1 MTAMAGKVCVVTGAS
16 SGIGEATAKAA
27 ARAGARVALIA
38 RRKEQLERI
47 VSEIVAAGGESAAFP
62 ADLTDRE
69 AVRAIAV
76 ELCERL
82 GAPEILIN
90 NAGAGAWKYVDETAP
105 GEAEEMMAAPYFAAF
120 YLTRELLPAML
131 SARAGHIVNVTS
143 VAAHFAFSGATGYAS
158 ARWAMRGFS
167 EALSQDLHESG
178 VKVALATFA
187 KVDSD
192 YFTTNPNAAD
202 RLPGAQALV
211 RVLTPEQAAAAIVGG
226 IARDSRE
233 IVAPIELRALMLAG
247 RFAPGTIRWIL
258 RATGHR
264 RG

>member
-1 MTAMAGKVCVVTGAS
+1 MTTIAGRVFVVTGAS

-27 ARAGARVALIA
+27 ARAGAKVCLVA
-38 RRKEQLERI
+38 RREQQLERI
-47 VSEIVAAGGESAAFP
+47 AEEIRGAGGEAEAFA

-69 AVRAIAV
+69 AVSALAV
-76 ELCERL
+76 EISERV

-90 NAGAGAWKYVDETAP
+90 NAGAGAWKYVEETDA
-105 GEAEEMMAAPYFAAF
+105 GEVEQMMAAPYFAAF
-120 YLTRELLPAML
+120 YLTRELLPGML
-131 SARAGHIVNVTS
+131 ARGAGFIVNVTS
-143 VAAHFAFSGATGYAS
+143 VVAHFAISGATGYAS

-167 EALSQDLHESG
+167 EALGQDLHGSG

-192 YFTTNPNAAD
+192 YFSTNPNAAD

-211 RVLTPEQAAAAIVGG
+211 RVLSPEQAAEAIVEGVE
-226 IARDSRE
+226 RDADQ
-233 IVAPIELRALMLAG
+233 IVSPIELRGLLLAG
-247 RFAPGTIRWIL
+247 RLAPGLMRWIL
-258 RATGHR
+258 RVTGHR